1 MSLLPLAVA
10 GTGAWLI
17 ASSLYDMKQALV
29 VPPENSSQDPAVKE
43 PFQGAV
49 GHIKQQTFADHSRFV
64 SVVEDRDVQG
74 ARIFWVDYGNGQ
86 RVQQYNDPR
95 VWL

>member
-1 MSLLPLAVA
+1 MSLFPVAVA
-10 GTGAWLI
+10 GGGAWLI
-17 ASSLYDMKQALV
+17 WAVLQDMKRNAAESL
-29 VPPENSSQDPAVKE
+29 ENSGLEEAE

-49 GHIKQQTFADHSRFV
+49 GHIKQQTFADHTRFI
-64 SVVEDRDVQG
+64 SVTEDRDVQG

-86 RVQQYNDPR
+86 RVQQYFDPR

>member
-1 MSLLPLAVA
+1 MSLFPVAVFGA
-10 GTGAWLI
+10 GAWL
-17 ASSLYDMKQALV
+17 AFGSLYDMQRAAI
-29 VPPENSSQDPAVKE
+29 PQENSSQDPAVKE

-95 VWL
+95 IWL

>member
-1 MSLLPLAVA
+1 MQRIPE
-10 GTGAWLI
+10 
-17 ASSLYDMKQALV
+17 
-29 VPPENSSQDPAVKE
+29 ENSSQDPAVKE
-43 PFQGAV
+43 PFYGAV

-64 SVVEDRDVQG
+64 SVTEDRDVQG

>member
-1 MSLLPLAVA
+1 MSLFPLAVVGA
-10 GTGAWLI
+10 AAWLG
-17 ASSLYDMKQALV
+17 ASSLYDMQQAAV

-49 GHIKQQTFADHSRFV
+49 GHIKQQTFADHTRFV